1 MASDNT
7 VVGID
12 VGGTF
17 TDFVVLKDGRVT
29 VHKAPSTPA
38 DPSVAILKGIRDLGV
53 DGASFVHGSTVATNA
68 ILERKGARTALITTQ
83 GFEDVLEIGRQNR
96 KDIYDLMMDRP
107 EPLAP
112 ADLRYGLHE
121 RIDYTGAVLVSPTDD
136 DLAAVI
142 EAMRESRPEAVA
154 VSLLFSF
161 LNPLHENMVLEA
173 LDALD
178 PKPFFSV
185 SSQVLPEFREYE
197 RTSAVTV
204 NAYVGP
210 AMSSYLGNLE
220 ESLGSSLRI
229 MQSSGGSITSALASH
244 QPVRTILSGPAGGV
258 VGAFHVGSQ
267 AGYQDLITFDM
278 GGTSTDVSLCPGRIK
293 ETTASEVAGCPVSV
307 PMIEIHTVG
316 AGGGSIARLDVGGA
330 LTVGPESAGA
340 DPGPACYGKGHHITV
355 TDANLVLGR
364 LQPDHFL
371 DGSLP
376 LDRRRSVSLMEGLA
390 GSMSV
395 ATETAAL
402 GIIRVVNSSM
412 ERAIRTI
419 SMERGYDPRRFT
431 LLAFGGAGP
440 MHCCE
445 LAQELGIPRVLVP
458 LNPGVLSALG
468 AGIADIVKDYSRT
481 VMLRGPDLTP
491 ERMEEGF
498 AQLLDAAY
506 DDMSSEGLDL
516 DRAVP
521 KRSLDVRY
529 VGQSYELNV
538 DFPKSRTGVAKAIT
552 SAFHRAHRQRFGY
565 SDANEPVEVVNL
577 RLKMALPGDAPEAA
591 PQPESGESPAR
602 ARVAEVG
609 AVFAEGKVST
619 NVYQRELL
627 EPGNLIEGPALI
639 VQLDSTTV
647 MPPGWS
653 GRVDPWGNLILT
665 PKAKPW

>member
-1 MASDNT
+1 M
-7 VVGID
+7 
-12 VGGTF
+12 
-17 TDFVVLKDGRVT
+17 
-29 VHKAPSTPA
+29 
-38 DPSVAILKGIRDLGV
+38 
-53 DGASFVHGSTVATNA
+53 
-68 ILERKGARTALITTQ
+68 
-83 GFEDVLEIGRQNR
+83 
-96 KDIYDLMMDRP
+96 
-107 EPLAP
+107 
-112 ADLRYGLHE
+112 
-121 RIDYTGAVLVSPTDD
+121 
-136 DLAAVI
+136 
-142 EAMRESRPEAVA
+142 
-154 VSLLFSF
+154 SLLFSF

-173 LDALD
+173 LAALD
-178 PKPFFSV
+178 SKPFLSV

-197 RTSAVTV
+197 RTSAVTI

-210 AMSSYLGNLE
+210 AMSGYLGNLE
-220 ESLGSSLRI
+220 ASLGSSLRI
-229 MQSSGGSITSALASH
+229 MQSSGGSITSSLASH

-267 AGYQDLITFDM
+267 AGFKDLITIDM

-293 ETTASEVAGCPVSV
+293 ETTTSEVAGCPVSV

-316 AGGGSIARLDVGGA
+316 AGGGSIARLDAGAA

-340 DPGPACYGKGHHITV
+340 DPGPACYGIGTDITV

-376 LDRRRSVSLMEGLA
+376 LDRSRSLALMEDLA
-390 GSMSV
+390 TSMSTTV
-395 ATETAAL
+395 EAAAL

-458 LNPGVLSALG
+458 LKPGVLSALG

-481 VMLRGPDLTP
+481 VMLRGPDLAP

-516 DRAVP
+516 EKAVP
-521 KRSLDVRY
+521 RRSLDVRY

-538 DFPKSRTGVAKAIT
+538 DFPRGGTGLAKAIAT
-552 SAFHRAHRQRFGY
+552 AF
-565 SDANEPVEVVNL
+565 P
-577 RLKMALPGDAPEAA
+577 
-591 PQPESGESPAR
+591 
-602 ARVAEVG
+602 
-609 AVFAEGKVST
+609 
-619 NVYQRELL
+619 
-627 EPGNLIEGPALI
+627 
-639 VQLDSTTV
+639 
-647 MPPGWS
+647 
-653 GRVDPWGNLILT
+653 
-665 PKAKPW
+665 